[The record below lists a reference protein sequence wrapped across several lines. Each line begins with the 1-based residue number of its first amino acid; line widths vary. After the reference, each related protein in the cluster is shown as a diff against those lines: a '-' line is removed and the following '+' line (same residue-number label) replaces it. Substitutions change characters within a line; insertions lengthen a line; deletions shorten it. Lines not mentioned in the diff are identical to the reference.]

1 MRDNMNY
8 ESKEDRNYKKV
19 HALYSKGYGIDE
31 ICSYMKSLPRWK
43 TIDIIQKIEGKER
56 AYKERRNG
64 GY

>member
-1 MRDNMNY
+1 MRDDRNF
-8 ESKEDRNYKKV
+8 ETKEDRNYKKV
-19 HALYSKGYGIDE
+19 HALYSKGYSIDE
-31 ICSYMKSLPRWK
+31 ICGYMKSLPRWK